1 MYLFIV
7 TDGSGLH
14 TTCFATFRF
23 DALLLH
29 QLVQLAFSVL
39 MAECEES

>member
-23 DALLLH
+23 DALLLTSS
-29 QLVQLAFSVL
+29 A
-39 MAECEES
+39 CPTGI